1 MCAYPP
7 FEMQNSSDVA
17 HFVLKIFGFAQFEV
31 KSLCTF
37 LWPHVK
43 SPTLAN
49 FVHDNPSADFWRL
62 CPPSSRLKRL
72 QPPWWQCEGL
82 RTTKSKWPQRLS
94 WLMKVTKFN
103 ICSYVDHRDL
113 LNKCSCRVYA
123 QTSLFI
129 CDRIL
134 AFHRVHP
141 FLAKHPVFN
150 NFCYSMFLMF

>member
-1 MCAYPP
+1 MSAYPP

-17 HFVLKIFGFAQFEV
+17 LYW
-31 KSLCTF
+31 KSLVLPNLKWKSVYC

-62 CPPSSRLKRL
+62 CPPSIRMKRL
-72 QPPWWQCEGL
+72 EPPWWQWSGL
-82 RTTKSKWPQRLS
+82 RTTKWKWPQRLS
-94 WLMKVTKFN
+94 WLRKVTKFN

-141 FLAKHPVFN
+141 FLVKHPVFN